1 MLFVTKPAA
10 GGGVTLC
17 NLAKYVKVDIPG
29 S

>member
-17 NLAKYVKVDIPG
+17 NLSKYVQVDIAAN
-29 S
+29 